1 MKPITVTKT
10 VYTLGELSDSAR
22 QTALEK
28 MSSFMYEW
36 IDAYQTT
43 EYLNGELAGILTGK
57 WVGDI
62 SSRELTKKTGLTME
76 WSLSNCQGDGVAI
89 YGTVYAS
96 DAPKLE
102 WHGAD
107 NARLTRNSY
116 ATYYSHYNT
125 FDVTVSGEDED
136 GNYTTLSGDIA
147 ENITEQFRDICRKL
161 SRWGYENIDSLTNET
176 AIIEHLEMNDG
187 RRFTEDG
194 DFAPTSFW
202 SEQ

>member
-28 MSSFMYEW
+28 MSSFIYEW
-36 IDAYQTT
+36 IESDQIT
-43 EYLNGELAGILTGK
+43 EYLNGELAGLLTGTYD
-57 WVGDI
+57 GEI
-62 SSRELTKKTGLTME
+62 SSKELKKRTGLTVE

-89 YGTVYAS
+89 YGTLNS
-96 DAPKLE
+96 DDAPNVE
-102 WHGAD
+102 WHGAST
-107 NARLTRNSY
+107 AIFARNSHGHH
-116 ATYYSHYNT
+116 YSHENCM
-125 FDVTVSGEDED
+125 TVSLFSYDEGGD
-136 GNYTTLSGDIA
+136 ENDAYTDTTEKFA
-147 ENITEQFRDICRKL
+147 EQFRDICRKL
-161 SRWGYENIDSLTNET
+161 SRWGYEHIHSLTDEL

-194 DFAPTSFW
+194 DFAPILFW

>member
-1 MKPITVTKT
+1 MKPTTATIT

-147 ENITEQFRDICRKL
+147 QNITEQFRDICRKL
-161 SRWGYENIDSLTNET
+161 SRCGYENINSLTNET

-194 DFAPTSFW
+194 DFAPILFW

>member
-1 MKPITVTKT
+1 
-10 VYTLGELSDSAR
+10 
-22 QTALEK
+22 
-28 MSSFMYEW
+28 
-36 IDAYQTT
+36 
-43 EYLNGELAGILTGK
+43 
-57 WVGDI
+57 
-62 SSRELTKKTGLTME
+62 ME

-194 DFAPTSFW
+194 DFAPILFW